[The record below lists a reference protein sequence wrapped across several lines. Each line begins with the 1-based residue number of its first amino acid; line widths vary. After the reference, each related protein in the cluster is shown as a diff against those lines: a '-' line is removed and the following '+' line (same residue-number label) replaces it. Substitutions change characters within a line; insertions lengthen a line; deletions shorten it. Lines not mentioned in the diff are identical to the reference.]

1 MQDELNSPPEHLPV
15 SPPPPPFLTQSP
27 STHTPTPRPQST
39 PRIHCGGETIS
50 PAARQHSLHRPT
62 RHPHG
67 GSKPPPLPSGTPV
80 SQRDARGRS
89 EGDDESRRPARH
101 ATLTRNVA
109 TTIAFTSTHKCVLPL
124 HLSQSLNMSRKRKLD
139 VVEQELSSASDS
151 NPQKLHKSSL
161 LDSTMATATSIPV
174 FDFPTGSIK
183 DYFTVDADLLGS
195 GEFGVVRRCI
205 DSATG
210 ETFACK
216 TIQKSRL
223 VSESDREEVRREVG
237 AMQRVMGHPG
247 VVNLRAVFEDD
258 KEVHIVMEYC
268 EGGELFDEVIRRG
281 RIPEKEA
288 ALLFRQ
294 IVSAVAFCHARG
306 VMHRDLKPE
315 NILLKKQLVNGRE
328 ATFAKLAD
336 FGLAIG
342 LEEGAKATGA
352 AGSPF
357 YMAPEVLTGE
367 YGVEADVWS
376 LGVILYVLLSGNTP
390 FWGPDDNAVFAS
402 VLAGRVDMS
411 GPAWAGVSA
420 EARSLIWCM
429 LQRDPRRRPS
439 AAKVLSHPW
448 ILVHLYGGRVVRKV
462 VNVQQLQHERAG
474 IAQAAGVAAAA
485 PAAPGA

>member
-1 MQDELNSPPEHLPV
+1 MAARNHLP
-15 SPPPPPFLTQSP
+15 SPVERSP
-27 STHTPTPRPQST
+27 L
-39 PRIHCGGETIS
+39 ET
-50 PAARQHSLHRPT
+50 
-62 RHPHG
+62 
-67 GSKPPPLPSGTPV
+67 GTPV